1 VTLRKNVAGQKV
13 PFVLVNASTGA
24 ALTGATVTAKITLD
38 GAAQATASGT
48 VAELAGGQYVWSPAQ
63 ADTNANSLGVL
74 FTATSAIPVGFTIF
88 PTSADPTDSVR
99 LGLTAL
105 PNATAGST
113 GGVGTVDANN
123 AIKVQSGTG
132 TGQISITSGVVSANT
147 TQLSGTAQT
156 ARDLGAQLDAT
167 VSSRLASASIS
178 LTGGAVTVGTNN
190 DKSGYSLSAAGVQAV
205 WDALTSALTTVGS
218 IGKLLVDNINATISS
233 RLASAGYSAPLDAAG
248 TRSALGLAS
257 ANLDTQLDALPT
269 AAENASAVRSNL
281 TTELGRIDVAIS
293 TRGTGTALDAA
304 GVRSAI
310 GLAAANLDTQIDALP
325 TAAENAAAVRSN
337 LTTELGRIDAATS
350 TRLASTSY
358 TAPLDASGTRAAVG
372 LASANLDT
380 QLADLPTAGE
390 NASAVWE
397 ESLASHTSAGTYG
410 GRIVRASSAS
420 VELAL
425 TGSHHAAADIHE
437 LQPGVLTAGD
447 FAADAITAAAIAA
460 DVGAEIASAV
470 RSNLATEL
478 ARVDVSVSSRLAS
491 TSYTAPDNVSIAA
504 IKVKTDALPSD
515 PADQSAVEAAIVGL
529 LTTQLA
535 ESYAADGVAPTV
547 GQALLG
553 ILQRLTEFSID
564 GTTITVKRLDG
575 AATAYSLTLD
585 DATAPTS
592 STRS

>member
-1 VTLRKNVAGQKV
+1 MTLRKNVAEQKV

-48 VAELAGGQYVWSPAQ
+48 VAELASGQYVWSPAQ

-147 TQLSGTAQT
+147 TQVSGTAQT

-178 LTGGAVTVGTNN
+178 LTGGAVTVGTNS
-190 DKSGYSLSAAGVQAV
+190 DKSGYSLSAAGVQAI
-205 WDALTSALTTVGS
+205 WDALTSALATASS

-233 RLASAGYSAPLDAAG
+233 RLASASYSAPLDAAG

-257 ANLDTQLDALPT
+257 
-269 AAENASAVRSNL
+269 
-281 TTELGRIDVAIS
+281 
-293 TRGTGTALDAA
+293 
-304 GVRSAI
+304 
-310 GLAAANLDTQIDALP
+310 ANLDTQIDALP

-337 LTTELGRIDAATS
+337 LTTELGRIDAAIS
-350 TRLASTSY
+350 TRLASATY
-358 TAPLDASGTRAAVG
+358 AAPLDASGTRAAVG

-380 QLADLPTAGE
+380 QIATLPTASE

-397 ESLASHTSAGTYG
+397 EPLASHTSGGTYG

-447 FAADAITAAAIAA
+447 FAADAITAAAVAA

-575 AATAYSLTLD
+575 AATAYALTLD